1 MRGGHDDRQQSGHV
15 RRVNA
20 SMQSDPFVLAT
31 PVAQFFQ
38 AMCKRREEEEAARL
52 RALEGLTAEERAA
65 RLQAEEDARAH
76 EESQMAHFQR
86 LNKKLGGGGR
96 AAVAVRG
103 GRGRGARGGAS
114 RGSLK

>member
-1 MRGGHDDRQQSGHV
+1 MTTGSSWGTYVESMH
-15 RRVNA
+15 RRNLTH
-20 SMQSDPFVLAT
+20 SCWP
-31 PVAQFFQ
+31 QFFQ

-86 LNKKLGGGGR
+86 LNKKLRGGGR